1 MSVEHGHHDHP
12 TTVALRR
19 RMTSPQPLPAA
30 DWQALLER
38 LVVGVAD
45 GCHAA
50 GARLLGHIKAFT
62 ELPGGYARAS
72 AVDVAHAPT
81 SEARASAPA
90 STADVTLNVLV
101 YGLAD
106 ETAQHAAQTVFN
118 RLAAESQ
125 ITISTIGG
133 RKDQG

>member
-1 MSVEHGHHDHP
+1 VSAEHRHRDHS

-19 RMTSPQPLPAA
+19 RVTSPQPLPAT

-38 LVVGVAD
+38 LVAGVAE

-50 GARLLGHIKAFT
+50 GARLLGHVKAFT

-72 AVDVAHAPT
+72 AVDTAHAPT

-106 ETAQHAAQTVFN
+106 ETAQHAAQTVFT
-118 RLAAESQ
+118 RIAADSQ